1 MEGDR
6 ESRPRPRSKWNVIE
20 NPLHDRCAM
29 GGDRESPP
37 RPSPLLGLL
46 ARETDSIAPC
56 PTPLAM
62 PPCDSRV
69 FTTHGVT
76 LYADG
81 GGELHDHLL
90 RPVSFKDPC
99 VLDPDRVVEL
109 CWPMRI
115 DVDVLRFARDP
126 DSARVHRCLRR
137 LLTGGLRGSDPTSL
151 DPHDEVH
158 KWTPN
163 PARLQL

>member
-1 MEGDR
+1 MTAAPWKE
-6 ESRPRPRSKWNVIE
+6 IE
-20 NPLHDRCAM
+20 NPLRDRRLSWACPPV
-29 GGDRESPP
+29 RQTLSPP
-37 RPSPLLGLL
+37 
-46 ARETDSIAPC
+46 APRRSRC
-56 PTPLAM
+56 